1 MCLKN
6 LFQSETMD
14 MGMTTKFNSD
24 HRSEQVHSP

>member
-14 MGMTTKFNSD
+14 MNMTTKFNLD
-24 HRSEQVHSP
+24 QYPEQVHSP

>member
-14 MGMTTKFNSD
+14 MGMTTKFNLDQSP
-24 HRSEQVHSP
+24 EQVHSP